1 VRLLFRI
8 FVALVILSATPSI
21 PAQNDPA
28 LKLWL
33 SIKQA
38 LRGPNGQTWF
48 ESNLKDA
55 FVPAGM
61 EGVRSFTGTVL
72 SSTPEAHPGELIL
85 ALSDKQTPEVTLH
98 FIDEHGKAAHAKK
111 PIPSGT
117 RVAFDGIAKAF
128 TSDPF
133 MLTFEAGLANKLAG
147 TDLAVYVEASGPPA
161 PASPIS
167 VNYPSSAGD
176 RFISIGFDGFSLRR
190 LNVNG
195 HGATTQAAGLPLESF
210 LRTAG
215 WSSIPEDEKSR
226 YLVEADGIGGESVTL
241 TLLEIEP
248 GTFDRRAWLI
258 VSDPPSP
265 GSRASLAVV
274 GADGNVIQ
282 RVDGIQRIR
291 VFPRL
296 PTPVP

>member
-1 VRLLFRI
+1 MRLLSRI
-8 FVALVILSATPSI
+8 FVALVVLSLAPSI
-21 PAQNDPA
+21 PAQNDSM

-48 ESNLKDA
+48 ESNLKDV

-72 SSTPEAHPGELIL
+72 SSTPEEHPNELVL
-85 ALSDKQTPEVTLH
+85 ALSDNQTPEVTLH
-98 FIDEHGKAAHAKK
+98 FIDEHGKPAHAKK

-128 TSDPF
+128 TGNPF
-133 MLTFEAGLANKLAG
+133 MVTFEVGLANKLAG
-147 TDLAVYVEASGPPA
+147 TDLAVYVGASGQTA
-161 PASPIS
+161 PMPSIPVNFPSRTAERFMS
-167 VNYPSSAGD
+167 V
-176 RFISIGFDGFSLRR
+176 GFDGFSLRR
-190 LNVNG
+190 LNVND
-195 HGATTQAAGLPLESF
+195 HGAATQPLGLPLESF

-215 WSSIPEDEKSR
+215 WSGIPENEKSR

-241 TLLEIEP
+241 TLLEIERS
-248 GTFDRRAWLI
+248 TFDRRAWLI
-258 VSDPPSP
+258 VDDLPSSAP
-265 GSRASLAVV
+265 RASLVV
-274 GADGNVIQ
+274 LGADGNAIQ

-291 VFPRL
+291 VFPR
-296 PTPVP
+296 P